1 MTNFDEYQSPYTWRY
16 SSPEMRGLWSER
28 NKRQLWRNIWLLL
41 AETQMEFGLVR
52 EEQVQDLRIQAENV
66 DIPRALEIEAQVHHD
81 LMAELKTYAEQCP
94 VGGGI
99 LHLGATSMDIEDN
112 ADALRLRSGL
122 DLLLGVL
129 SEVLL
134 ALCGRI
140 EDTADIPIMGMTH
153 LQPAEPTTLGYRL
166 SFTAQDLWEYYKILT
181 NLRTGLRGKGM
192 MGAVGTGAAYGELV
206 GVENLETFQQQLS
219 QKLNLPFFA
228 VVSQT
233 YPRLQEYRVISAL
246 AGLGAALYKFAFDLR
261 LLQSPPVGEWSEPF
275 GQQQVGSSA
284 MPFKRNP
291 INAEKIDSLAR
302 ALAVMPQVAWQNAAH
317 SLLERT
323 LDDSANRRSL
333 LPEAFLI
340 CDELLQVTRRL
351 VKGLIFDREAM
362 QRNLEHYAPFAA
374 TERVLMALG
383 QAGADRQEMHEK
395 LRSLALQ
402 AWSAIRE
409 GQTNPLLN
417 LVKNDAE
424 ITRWLNAVEIEALF
438 EVQNYT
444 GLAPSRARAL
454 SAEIRPQ
461 LKEK

>member
-1 MTNFDEYQSPYTWRY
+1 MTNYDEYQSPYTWRY
-16 SSPEMRGLWSER
+16 SSPEMRRLWGEH
-28 NKRQLWRNIWLLL
+28 NKRLLWRKIWLQL
-41 AETQMEFGLVR
+41 AETQQEFGLVR
-52 EEQVQDLRIQAENV
+52 QEQVQDLQSHAEKV
-66 DIPRALEIEAQVHHD
+66 DIPRALELEAQIHHD

-94 VGGGI
+94 IGGGI

-122 DLLLGVL
+122 DLILNVL

-134 ALCGRI
+134 ALCERI
-140 EDTADIPIMGMTH
+140 EDTAELPIMGMTH

-166 SFTAQDLWEYYKILT
+166 SFTAQDLWENYT
-181 NLRTGLRGKGM
+181 NLRDLRTELRGKGM
-192 MGAVGTGAAYGELV
+192 MGAVGTGASYGELV
-206 GVENLETFQQQLS
+206 GIENLEAFQQRLS
-219 QKLNLPFFA
+219 QKLNLPFFT

-246 AGLGAALYKFAFDLR
+246 AGLGAALHKFTFDLR
-261 LLQSPPVGEWSEPF
+261 ILQSPPLGEWSEPF

-323 LDDSANRRSL
+323 LDDSANRRAL

-340 CDELLQVTRRL
+340 CDELLLVTRRL
-351 VKGLIFDREAM
+351 VRGLIFDRAAM

-383 QAGADRQEMHEK
+383 QAGADRQEMHER
-395 LRSLALQ
+395 LRFLALQ
-402 AWSAIRE
+402 AWSAIQD
-409 GQTNPLLN
+409 GHKNPLLT
-417 LVKNDAE
+417 LIKSDAE
-424 ITRWLNAVEIEALF
+424 ITRWLDAMDVEALF
-438 EVQNYT
+438 EIQNYI
-444 GLAPSRARAL
+444 GLAPTRARAL
-454 SAEIRPQ
+454 ITKIRSQ
-461 LKEK
+461 LNE